1 MIQVLIDA
9 DNLTAPRLRALL
21 RALPADECRILV
33 VGSPAALAQAEWPR
47 EARVVEAVGWQAADL
62 ILAEAYE
69 HGDEPL
75 VLASGDG
82 DFGAV
87 VAGHRGPVLVVSD
100 RPASM
105 LRRAATVL
113 DPVQDGLGALRDW
126 FDAVLDGPDATAT

>member
-9 DNLTAPRLRALL
+9 DNLSAPRLRALVK
-21 RALPADECRILV
+21 ALPLDDCRVVV
-33 VGSPAALAQAEWPR
+33 VGSPFALAQAEWPR
-47 EARVVEAVGWQAADL
+47 GARVVPAEGWQAADM
-62 ILAEAYE
+62 IIAEAYE

-100 RPASM
+100 RPAAM

-113 DPVQDGLGALRDW
+113 DPVQDGVRALRDW
-126 FDAVLDGPDATAT
+126 FDAVLGQT